1 MKKEN
6 NKKILTQST
15 VSRGFINLLFKLFE
29 ENDDWSTQ
37 NITVNCVLSNNLIK
51 KIPYDYKREIY
62 SKPDEIHYLHVLKFF
77 EKGRLDWHDHKAFE
91 DKSYVIYM
99 DNVGGTY
106 LKVEDCLKTKFI
118 PSKRG
123 KIIVFDSVCS
133 HKAIND
139 GKIRYVAAGGI
150 RTRPWK

>member
-1 MKKEN
+1 MLRE
-6 NKKILTQST
+6 ST

-62 SKPDEIHYLHVLKFF
+62 SKPDEIHYLHVLKFL
-77 EKGRLDWHDHKAFE
+77 ENGRLDWHDHNAFE

-99 DNVGGTY
+99 DNVGGTFF
-106 LKVEDCLKTKFI
+106 KMDQDTKFI
-118 PSKRG
+118 PSKKG
-123 KIIVFDSVCS
+123 KIVVFDSLHH
-133 HKAIND
+133 HKAFND
-139 GKIRYVAAGGI
+139 DKIRYVAAGGI
-150 RTRPWK
+150 RDYPHKRSYVS